1 VGWLFVAVLSDK
13 PELREKFCKMVGAE
27 TSKGEL
33 AFYSVDAGGKPLT
46 LIDPVLF
53 PEKVQPLLY
62 SLSMADYVVVLAD
75 GVTPKIGEI
84 IVALNCFKM
93 DKGLIVSAGPLPVA
107 GTTLEKFEKAADLE
121 AAKAKLSALPQP
133 EYRQEFVALVDR
145 MENVKSVGN
154 VAHGVIRSGTLKP
167 HDKLFVL
174 PEKKEVEVRSVQV
187 NGKDVPEASAGA
199 LFSMAFKGDAFER
212 GILVPMRNEFEIGN
226 IVNGRFS
233 KTPFFRDELKG
244 KIHAYTNLQFVEGH
258 MTDNDLTLGQP
269 IAYEK
274 GEIMLVVDASN
285 QKLRIAGPFQSK
297 W

>member
-1 VGWLFVAVLSDK
+1 LFVAVLSDK
-13 PELREKFCKMVGAE
+13 PELREKFCRMAGSEISRAE
-27 TSKGEL
+27 L
-33 AFYSVDAGGKPLT
+33 VFYSAESGGKPLT
-46 LIDPVLF
+46 LIDPVHF

-75 GVTPKIGEI
+75 GVTPKLGEI
-84 IVALNCFKM
+84 IVAVNCLKM
-93 DKGLIVSAGPLPVA
+93 EKGIIVSGSPLPLA
-107 GTTLEKFEKAADLE
+107 GTSLENFEKAADME
-121 AAKAKLSALPQP
+121 SAKAKLLALPQP

-154 VAHGVIRSGTLKP
+154 VAHGVVRAGSLKP

-174 PEKKEVEVRSVQV
+174 PDKKEVEVRSVQV
-187 NGKDVPEASAGA
+187 NGKEVAEAQAGA
-199 LFSMAFKGDAFER
+199 LFSMAFKGDPFER
-212 GILVPMRNEFEIGN
+212 GILVPMRNEFEVGN
-226 IVNGRFS
+226 IVNGRFA

-244 KIHAYTNLQFVEGH
+244 KIHAYSNMQFVEGH
-258 MTDNDLTLGQP
+258 MTDNDLTLGAP

-274 GEIMLVVDASN
+274 GDIMLVVDASN

>member
-1 VGWLFVAVLSDK
+1 LFVAVLSDK
-13 PELREKFCKMVGAE
+13 PELREKFCKMVGVESGKAE
-27 TSKGEL
+27 LT
-33 AFYSVDAGGKPLT
+33 FYSADAGGKPLT

-75 GVTPKIGEI
+75 GVTPKLGEI
-84 IVALNCFKM
+84 IVAVNCLKM
-93 DKGLIVSAGPLPVA
+93 DKGIIVSASPLPVA
-107 GTTLEKFEKAADLE
+107 GTSLEKFGKAADME
-121 AAKAKLSALPQP
+121 AAKAKLLALPQP
-133 EYRQEFVALVDR
+133 EYRAEFVALVDR

-154 VAHGVIRSGTLKP
+154 VAHGSVRSGTLKP

-174 PEKKEVEVRSVQV
+174 PEKKEIEVRSVQV
-187 NGKDVPEASAGA
+187 DGKDVAEAPAGA
-199 LFSMAFKGDAFER
+199 RFSMAFKGDPFER
-212 GILVPMRNEFEIGN
+212 GILVPMRNEFEVGN

-233 KTPFFRDELKG
+233 KTPFFRDEIKG
-244 KIHAYTNLQFVEGH
+244 KIHAYTNMQFVEGH

>member
-1 VGWLFVAVLSDK
+1 MFVAVLSDK
-13 PELREKFCKMVGAE
+13 PELREKFCKLFSDGAAAP
-27 TSKGEL
+27 EL
-33 AFYSVDAGGKPLT
+33 AFYSADAGGNPLT
-46 LIDPVLF
+46 LVDPAGF

-75 GVTPKIGEI
+75 GVTPKLGEI
-84 IVALNCFKM
+84 IVAVNCLKL
-93 DKGLIVSAGPLPVA
+93 DKGIIVSSGPLPVA
-107 GTTLEKFEKAADLE
+107 GTSLEKFDKAPDMD
-121 AAKAKLSALPQP
+121 AAKAKLSSLPKP
-133 EYRQEFVALVDR
+133 EYRQEFVALIDR

-154 VAHGVIRSGTLKP
+154 VAHGVVRSGSLKP

-174 PEKKEVEVRSVQV
+174 PEKKEIEVRSVQV
-187 NGKDVPEASAGA
+187 AGKDVPEAPAGTR
-199 LFSMAFKGDAFER
+199 FSMAFKGDPFER
-212 GILVPMRNEFEIGN
+212 GIIVPMRHEFEIGN

-244 KIHAYTNLQFVEGH
+244 KIHAYSNMQFVEGH
-258 MTDNDLTLGQP
+258 MSDNDLTLSVP

>member
-1 VGWLFVAVLSDK
+1 MFVAVLSDK
-13 PELREKFCKMVGAE
+13 PELREKFCKMAGVE
-27 TSKGEL
+27 TSKAEL
-33 AFYSVDAGGKPLT
+33 AFYSADAGGKPLT

-75 GVTPKIGEI
+75 GVTPKLGEI
-84 IVALNCFKM
+84 IVAVNCLKM
-93 DKGLIVSAGPLPVA
+93 DKGIIVSASPLPLA
-107 GTTLEKFEKAADLE
+107 GTSLEKFDKAADME
-121 AAKAKLSALPQP
+121 AAKAKLVALPQP
-133 EYRQEFVALVDR
+133 EYRQEFVALVDQ

-154 VAHGVIRSGTLKP
+154 VAHGVIRAGSLKP

-174 PEKKEVEVRSVQV
+174 PEKKEIEVRSVQV
-187 NGKDVPEASAGA
+187 DGKEVAEAPAGA
-199 LFSMAFKGDAFER
+199 RFSMAFKGDPFER
-212 GILVPMRNEFEIGN
+212 GMLVPMRNEFEVGN

-244 KIHAYTNLQFVEGH
+244 KIHAYSNMQFVEGH

>member
-1 VGWLFVAVLSDK
+1 LFVAVLSDK
-13 PELREKFCKMVGAE
+13 PELREKFCKMAGVESGR
-27 TSKGEL
+27 SDV
-33 AFYSVDAGGKPLT
+33 AFYSAESGGKPLT
-46 LIDPVLF
+46 LIDPVAF

-62 SLSMADYVVVLAD
+62 SLSMADYVVVIAD
-75 GVTPKIGEI
+75 GVTPKLGEI
-84 IVALNCFKM
+84 IVAVNCFKM
-93 DKGLIVSAGPLPVA
+93 DKGIIVSSSPLPLS
-107 GTTLEKFEKAADLE
+107 GTTLEKFDKAADMD
-121 AAKAKLSALPQP
+121 AAKAKLAALPQP

-145 MENVKSVGN
+145 IEDVKSVGH
-154 VAHGVIRSGTLKP
+154 VAHGVVRSGSVKP

-174 PEKKEVEVRSVQV
+174 PEKKEIEVRSVQV
-187 NGKDVPEASAGA
+187 GGKEVPEAPAGA
-199 LFSMAFKGDAFER
+199 LFSMAFKGDPFER
-212 GILVPMRNEFEIGN
+212 GILVPMRNEFEVGN

-244 KIHAYTNLQFVEGH
+244 KIHAYSNMQFVEGH
-258 MTDNDLTLGQP
+258 MTDNDLTLGTP

>member
-1 VGWLFVAVLSDK
+1 MVFVAVLSDK
-13 PELREKFCKMVGAE
+13 PELREKFCRMVGTE
-27 TSKGEL
+27 TGRADL
-33 AFYSVDAGGKPLT
+33 AFYSADAAGGQVT
-46 LIDPVLF
+46 LVDPVAF

-75 GVTPKIGEI
+75 GVSPKLGEI
-84 IVALNCFKM
+84 IVAVNCLKL
-93 DKGLIVSAGPLPVA
+93 DRGIIVSSAPLPVA
-107 GTTLEKFEKAADLE
+107 GTSLEKFDKAADLE
-121 AAKAKLSALPQP
+121 AAKAKLLAFPRPDYGQSL
-133 EYRQEFVALVDR
+133 VALVDG

-154 VAHGVIRSGTLKP
+154 VAHGIVRAGALKP

-174 PEKKEVEVRSVQV
+174 PEKKEIEVRSIQV
-187 NGKDVPEASAGA
+187 GGKDVPEAPAGA
-199 LFSMAFKGDAFER
+199 RFSIAYKGDPFER
-212 GILVPMRNEFEIGN
+212 GILVPLRNEFEIGN
-226 IVNGRFS
+226 IVNGRFA

-244 KIHAYTNLQFVEGH
+244 KIHAYANMQFVEGH